1 MTLKT
6 ILLVDDSTTILMSM
20 SSVLTKAGF
29 LVQQAN
35 SGEQALSLL
44 QSTSPAD
51 LMITDLNMPGMNG
64 IQLIQ
69 AARKLNARRAM
80 PILILSTE
88 SQQDKR
94 NEARSAGA
102 TGWLVKPV
110 IANDLLTVI
119 NKVLP
124 A

>member
-6 ILLVDDSTTILMSM
+6 ILLVDDSTTILLSM

-29 LVQQAN
+29 LVQQASN
-35 SGEQALSLL
+35 GAQALTLL

-69 AARKLNARRAM
+69 AARRLNTRRTM

-88 SQQDKR
+88 SQQEKR
-94 NEARSAGA
+94 NEARTAGA

-119 NKVLP
+119 SKVLP